1 MASIGNMVI
10 RVFPIPGPSPYSL
23 CQEWI
28 GPPAWWARPLALN
41 GLACFAVCCVA
52 PEANGHAILM
62 TGILFGSFSGVVWTV
77 AEIACLLWRESR

>member
-28 GPPAWWARPLALN
+28 GPPAWWARPAAFV
-41 GLACFAVCCVA
+41 GLACAAVAGTNQNADGQTIVFAGMLFGGLATVALECVA
-52 PEANGHAILM
+52 I
-62 TGILFGSFSGVVWTV
+62 SR
-77 AEIACLLWRESR
+77 EI